1 MKADSP
7 KTELNE
13 RILWYDG
20 DSTVDEEYI
29 VDIAARGKPI
39 ENLFVK
45 HITPDI
51 EQYNELVPK
60 DQRIGVKENVA
71 ECDLA
76 FNIPEEYATLDLDE
90 YIADC
95 LREEA
100 GRNKVNLKVRL
111 ARTIE
116 EFTLYEEL
124 DLLDVLRTLIY
135 IINTLRE
142 NNIVWG
148 VGRGSSVASY
158 ILYLIGVHDVDSV
171 AYGLDIQ
178 DFLRP

>member
-1 MKADSP
+1 MKAASP
-7 KTELNE
+7 KTELKE

-20 DSTVDEEYI
+20 DSTVDEDYI
-29 VDIAARGKPI
+29 IDIAAKGKPI
-39 ENLFVK
+39 QNLFVK
-45 HITPDI
+45 HIPPDI
-51 EQYNELVPK
+51 DRYNSLVPT
-60 DQRIGVKENVA
+60 DQQIGVKENVA
-71 ECDLA
+71 ECNLTFD
-76 FNIPEEYATLDLDE
+76 IPEEYATLDLDE

-100 GRNKVNLKVRL
+100 GRNNVNLKVRL
-111 ARTIE
+111 ERTVK
-116 EFTLYEEL
+116 EFSLYEEL
-124 DLLDVLRTLIY
+124 DLLDVLRALIY
-135 IINTLRE
+135 IINTLRD

-171 AYGLDIQ
+171 AYGLDIH